1 VEVRLLLDT
10 NALTALWR
18 GHPGV
23 AESVRNSER
32 VVVSAVVAGELLYGF
47 RAGSRLEQNLARLNA
62 FLDEPR
68 VDLLEVGWETADRF
82 GRVMTALRKKGRPL
96 PTNDVWIAA
105 HALESGAHLMSF
117 DGHFGYVDGLAWVDP
132 GRSS

>member
-1 VEVRLLLDT
+1 MKLLLDT
-10 NALTALWR
+10 SALVAFWR

-23 AESVRNSER
+23 VDSVRESER
-32 VVVSAVVAGELLYGF
+32 ILVSAVVAGELLFGF
-47 RAGSRLEQNLARLNA
+47 RQGSRFEEDLKRLTA

-68 VDLLEVGWETADRF
+68 VDFLEVGWDTADRF
-82 GRVMTALRKKGRPL
+82 GRVMAALRKKGKPI

-117 DGHFGYVDGLAWVDP
+117 DRHFALIEGVAWLEP
-132 GRSS
+132 QPS